1 MNTNIALK
9 RFELLPESIQLQVVD
24 YIDFLIEKYLSETD
38 NSPKSNTEL
47 DEETKK
53 LLDQRVA
60 LHNSD
65 PSKAQQ
71 WEKALETIAEK
82 FNYEL

>member
-1 MNTNIALK
+1 MNSNIVLE
-9 RFELLPESIQLQVVD
+9 RFELLPESIKLQVVD
-24 YIDFLIEKYLSETD
+24 YIDFLLDKYLLETEENLGND
-38 NSPKSNTEL
+38 IEL

-53 LLDQRVA
+53 LLDQRIA

-71 WEKALETIAEK
+71 WEKTLETISEK

>member
-1 MNTNIALK
+1 MNSNIALE

-24 YIDFLIEKYLSETD
+24 YIDFLLDKYLSESGENLD
-38 NSPKSNTEL
+38 NNIEI

-65 PSKAQQ
+65 PSKAQH
-71 WEKALETIAEK
+71 WEKTLETIAEK